1 MAGRG
6 GAFALVALCMLELAL
21 LHGAGAGEP
30 LVPAMFVFGDSTM
43 DVGNNNQL
51 PDCKPECRADYPQY
65 GVDHPSHAPTGRF
78 SNGYN
83 LADQIAQLLGFKES
97 PPAFL
102 SLPAGGIIPHMKD
115 GINFASGGSGLQNQT
130 GDHCGGVY
138 SMADQLEEFKL
149 VVMMMGN
156 GSYDLISRSLFFISV
171 GSNDLFEYA
180 DAKNPPPNRND
191 TAFLKCLVDSY
202 RTYLQELYALGAR
215 KFSIVSPSLVGCCPS
230 QRAAAL
236 EHHNDFDEFH
246 CFRPANNLSKQLYT
260 LLAST
265 LQDLGG
271 DLDDMHYSICD
282 SAGMAEA
289 VFATGGAKGH
299 SMSATAFFNA
309 VTCGDIYFNNVV
321 LPFLADL
328 VVDTACCAGP
338 GPFGVGLCNTSAT
351 LCPSRA
357 DFLFWDSFHP
367 TEYASGL
374 AASALFNDPG
384 EFVRPINVGQ
394 LVAL

>member
-21 LHGAGAGEP
+21 LHGAGAGAGER
-30 LVPAMFVFGDSTM
+30 LVPAMFVFGDSTV
-43 DVGNNNQL
+43 DVGNNNLL
-51 PDCKPECRADYPQY
+51 PVCKPECRANYPQY

-83 LADQIAQLLGFKES
+83 LADQIAKLLGFNES

-102 SLPAGGIIPHMKD
+102 SLQAEGIIPRMND

-130 GDHCGGVY
+130 GEHCGGVY
-138 SMADQLEEFKL
+138 SMADQLEEFTL
-149 VVMMMGN
+149 VVKMMGN
-156 GSYDLISRSLFFISV
+156 SSYDLISRSLFFISV

-180 DAKNPPPNRND
+180 HAKNPPPNRND

-202 RTYLQELYALGAR
+202 KTYLQELHALGAR

-236 EHHNDFDEFH
+236 QHHNDFDELH
-246 CFRPANNLSKQLYT
+246 CFRPANNLSKQLYA
-260 LLAST
+260 LLASK
-265 LQDLGG
+265 LQELGG
-271 DLDDMHYSICD
+271 DLDGMHYSICD
-282 SAGMAEA
+282 SAGMAEM
-289 VFATGGAKGH
+289 VFTPGGAKDP
-299 SMSATAFFNA
+299 T
-309 VTCGDIYFNNVV
+309 
-321 LPFLADL
+321 

-351 LCPSRA
+351 LCPNRTN
-357 DFLFWDSFHP
+357 FVFWDSFHP

-374 AASALFNDPG
+374 AASALFIDNG
-384 EFVRPINVGQ
+384 KFVRPINVGQ
-394 LVAL
+394 LAAL

>member
-299 SMSATAFFNA
+299 N
-309 VTCGDIYFNNVV
+309 
-321 LPFLADL
+321 L